1 MRALLGAVGP
11 GDERDPSTAAS
22 RDRRSGAVPK
32 PTGGLGALDKKSP
45 FPSSLALL
53 LLAALLAPAVAEAAS
68 LTPSRPGLLRQ
79 VRAANDHGF
88 TYAYDDDDVAAM
100 LRQGDLVRLGGN
112 ADYAVKSTVRQPYAR
127 PEVKLFVERLAD
139 QYRAACGQKLVVTS
153 LVRPKTRQPRN
164 SSPLSVHPTGMAL
177 DLRVSESRACRAWLE
192 RALVNLEGRG
202 VLEAA
207 RERRPPHY
215 HVVLFPD
222 PYVAYVR
229 AKAGGAAVRAVVAAA
244 PQVTAT
250 PATATVAPAV
260 MEAAP
265 AAAAGEYRVRAG
277 DSLWTIAR
285 RFGTTTTAL
294 QRANGLTSTRL
305 RIGQVLVLPGAGGGT
320 AVAAATEYRVRPGDT
335 LWSISRRFGTSI
347 SALQHANGLGGSA
360 LRVGQR
366 LTIPAGGD
374 AGPVIAQ
381 YRVRSGDNLWAIA
394 QRHGTSPRQIQR
406 ANGLSSSRI
415 KPGQVLTIPTAAR

>member
-1 MRALLGAVGP
+1 M
-11 GDERDPSTAAS
+11 
-22 RDRRSGAVPK
+22 
-32 PTGGLGALDKKSP
+32 DKKSP
-45 FPSSLALL
+45 LTLL

-100 LRQGDLVRLGGN
+100 LRHGDLVRLRGN

-139 QYRAACGQKLVVTS
+139 QYRDACGQKLVVTS
-153 LVRPKTRQPRN
+153 LVRPKTRQPAN
-164 SSPLSVHPTGMAL
+164 SSPLSVHPTGIAL
-177 DLRVSESRACRAWLE
+177 DLRVSENRACRIWLE
-192 RALVNLEGRG
+192 RALLNLERRG

-215 HVVLFPD
+215 HVVLFPE

-229 AKAGGAAVRAVVAAA
+229 AKAGSEAVQAVVA
-244 PQVTAT
+244 PQVAEATTTAV
-250 PATATVAPAV
+250 ATTTTVT
-260 MEAAP
+260 
-265 AAAAGEYRVRAG
+265 AAAEPASASGGEYRVRAG

-320 AVAAATEYRVRPGDT
+320 AVAAATSTASATEYRVRGGDT
-335 LWSISRRFGTSI
+335 LWSIARRFGTSVGTI
-347 SALQHANGLGGSA
+347 QQANGLRGSS
-360 LRVGQR
+360 LRVGQT
-366 LTIPAGGD
+366 LTIPAGGGD
-374 AGPVIAQ
+374 AAAAAVAQ
-381 YRVRSGDNLWAIA
+381 YRVRRGDSLWVIA

>member
-1 MRALLGAVGP
+1 M
-11 GDERDPSTAAS
+11 
-22 RDRRSGAVPK
+22 
-32 PTGGLGALDKKSP
+32 DKKSP
-45 FPSSLALL
+45 LTLL
-53 LLAALLAPAVAEAAS
+53 LVAALLAPAIAEAAS

-88 TYAYDDDDVAAM
+88 VYAYDDDDVAAM
-100 LRQGDLVRLGGN
+100 LRRGELVRLSGN
-112 ADYAVKSTVRQPYAR
+112 RDYAVKPTVRQPYAR
-127 PEVKLFVERLAD
+127 PEVELFVERLAG

-153 LVRPKTRQPRN
+153 LVRPKTRQPAN

-177 DLRVSESRACRAWLE
+177 DLRVSESRSCRAWLE
-192 RALVNLEGRG
+192 RALLNLERRG

-215 HVVLFPD
+215 HVVLFPE

-229 AKAGGAAVRAVVAAA
+229 AKAGAEAVQAVVAA
-244 PQVTAT
+244 QVAETTPTVTTA
-250 PATATVAPAV
+250 ATTTVF
-260 MEAAP
+260 AAAEP
-265 AAAAGEYRVRAG
+265 AAQGGGEYRVRAG

-305 RIGQVLVLPGAGGGT
+305 RIGQVLVLPGAGGGGT
-320 AVAAATEYRVRPGDT
+320 AVAAATTSRYRVRSGDT

-347 SALQHANGLGGSA
+347 SAIQHANGLGGSA
-360 LRVGQR
+360 LRVGQT
-366 LTIPAGGD
+366 LTIPAGGGD
-374 AGPVIAQ
+374 AGPVVAQ
-381 YRVRSGDNLWAIA
+381 YRVRRGDNLWQIA

-406 ANGLSSSRI
+406 VNGLSSSRI

>member
-1 MRALLGAVGP
+1 M
-11 GDERDPSTAAS
+11 
-22 RDRRSGAVPK
+22 
-32 PTGGLGALDKKSP
+32 DKKSP
-45 FPSSLALL
+45 FPSL
-53 LLAALLAPAVAEAAS
+53 LLAALLLGPVLAEAAS

-100 LRQGDLVRLGGN
+100 LRTGDLVRLPGN
-112 ADYAVKSTVRQPYAR
+112 SDYAVKWTVSQPYAR

-164 SSPLSVHPTGMAL
+164 SSPLSVHPTGMAM
-177 DLRVSESRACRAWLE
+177 DLRVSEVSACRAWLE
-192 RALVNLEGRG
+192 RALVNLERRG

-215 HVVLFPD
+215 HVVLFPE

-229 AKAGGAAVRAVVAAA
+229 AKAGSEAVQAVVAARA
-244 PQVTAT
+244 PETTTA
-250 PATATVAPAV
+250 AAAV
-260 MEAAP
+260 GSAAAP
-265 AAAAGEYRVRAG
+265 AGGEVRVRAG

-305 RIGQVLVLPGAGGGT
+305 RIGQVLVLPGTGGGT
-320 AVAAATEYRVRPGDT
+320 AVAAASAYRVRPGDT

-347 SALQHANGLGGSA
+347 SALQHANGLGGSS
-360 LRVGQR
+360 LRVGQT
-366 LTIPAGGD
+366 LTVPAGGGD

-381 YRVRSGDNLWAIA
+381 YRVRRGDNLWAIA